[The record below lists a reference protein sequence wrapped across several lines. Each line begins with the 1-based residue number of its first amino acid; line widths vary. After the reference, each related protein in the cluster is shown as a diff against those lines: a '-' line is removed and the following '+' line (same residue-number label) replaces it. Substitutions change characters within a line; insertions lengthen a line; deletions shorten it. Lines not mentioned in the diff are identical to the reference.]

1 MADLHDPEDDGG
13 AAETHGFRSTK
24 ADAVLDDLWGFLAR
38 YALPSLVTRSRV
50 VVSFVVSMYS
60 TCSRSVT
67 TPHSP
72 NPPL

>member
-38 YALPSLVTRSRV
+38 YALPTSCAN
-50 VVSFVVSMYS
+50 

-72 NPPL
+72 NLPSLLVDQ